1 MWNPLHI
8 LHLHFHQL
16 LEPSSIE
23 NPLCL
28 THTQCFLNL
37 LFLLTL
43 KFQILFKGVKGLKVL
58 SLFGMSLP
66 SLPQSINV
74 LQTLR
79 ILQFVNC
86 EITNVSA
93 IGELRKLEILIF
105 LTSKIKELPGEMRN
119 LSCLKLLEFT
129 EYSDLVR
136 IPPHLLSSLS
146 HLEELYMLGVDV
158 KRKPMEEEEVDEE
171 EEEEKKGANASL
183 TELVS
188 LSYLVALK
196 IQLPN
201 IKVLPKDLT
210 FKNEMIKFQIF
221 SGDPNEKYYHY
232 LFIRTNILYVFFI
245 ILCTLYYT
253 T

>member
-1 MWNPLHI
+1 M
-8 LHLHFHQL
+8 
-16 LEPSSIE
+16 
-23 NPLCL
+23 
-28 THTQCFLNL
+28 
-37 LFLLTL
+37 
-43 KFQILFKGVKGLKVL
+43 KGLKVL

-74 LQTLR
+74 LQNLR
-79 ILQFVNC
+79 TLQFVNR

-119 LSCLKLLEFT
+119 LSCLKLLELT

-136 IPPHLLSSLS
+136 IPPDLLSSLS

-158 KRKPMEEEEVDEE
+158 KRKPME

-221 SGDPNEKYYHY
+221 SGDPNEKYDHY
-232 LFIRTNILYVFFI
+232 LFIRTNILYFYYYSVHI
-245 ILCTLYYT
+245 ILYNIITP
-253 T
+253 